1 MAKEEE
7 GEGRGGTR
15 IQREEKEEVGG
26 GGTRRREEEEE
37 EGGRWRRR
45 KEEVKEEKGGGRQGR
60 RRGRRW
66 RRREVIDVLQQPKLI
81 LNGVGINIKL
91 WPSLNA
97 FRLMSDSLTPDQK
110 VQIVD
115 AF

>member
-1 MAKEEE
+1 ME
-7 GEGRGGTR
+7 
-15 IQREEKEEVGG
+15 
-26 GGTRRREEEEE
+26 
-37 EGGRWRRR
+37 
-45 KEEVKEEKGGGRQGR
+45 EEKGGGGQGR
-60 RRGRRW
+60 RS
-66 RRREVIDVLQQPKLI
+66 REVIDVLQQPKLL
-81 LNGVGINIKL
+81 LNGVGISIKL